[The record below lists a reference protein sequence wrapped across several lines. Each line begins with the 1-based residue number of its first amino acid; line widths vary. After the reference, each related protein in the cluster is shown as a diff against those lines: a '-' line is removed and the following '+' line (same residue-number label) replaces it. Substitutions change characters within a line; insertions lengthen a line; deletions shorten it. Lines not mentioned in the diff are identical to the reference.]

1 MFKNYFL
8 TFILLI
14 ITLPVV
20 HGQSYKAI
28 LQGSNQPLPVVSTA
42 SGLITAELTEDTLAV
57 SGSLEGIISGV
68 DTSIAGGAHIHQ
80 GSAGQNGGVELVL
93 RPTLSDGLT
102 DGIFEVATNTLILSD
117 EQKALLAERQLY
129 VNVHSNDHGA
139 GEIRGQIVDAAS
151 EVYTATL
158 FGSNQNPSVMTDAK
172 GSILVELQGDTSI
185 IVSGSFDDLSSN
197 FSASHI
203 HVGLPGSSGGVEIP
217 LSETLSS
224 DGISGQYLAS
234 QNTFDIDAE
243 QLAMLK
249 SEQWYVNVH
258 SANFPA
264 GEIRGQVLGSATV
277 RMRTHLTGMNEVAPV
292 LSTGNGKLAVTLRD
306 SILTVS
312 GSFSGLESNVAAAHI
327 HSGMSGR
334 NGSVLFP
341 LVFEV
346 SDDSRGGR
354 FLADSNTF
362 VVTGDDLSALLG
374 RALYINIH
382 TADNPGGEL
391 RGQILPESQYFFNAL
406 LVGSQQMPP
415 IKTRASGSA
424 VVEILGNQL
433 TLSGSFQNLSS
444 PLLVSFDNGAHIHF
458 APVGSRGPHYF
469 NMLATPDDDIDS
481 GRFRAVD
488 NVFEMTDTQRDSL
501 RARLGYVS
509 VHSEDHMP
517 GEIRGQLLHE
527 STMYFYT
534 PLSGA
539 EQTPSVNTEATGA
552 VALEYNGTSAVV
564 AGSFNNLSSG
574 VATNIMGGGHIHMG
588 LAGSAG
594 PILIPLSLNV
604 HDSLTSAEIPVMDN
618 IYPVSAGFID
628 TVRQRMTYVN
638 IHSLNFGGGELRG
651 NLRAIAQNY
660 FAANLRGRNA
670 STPAASSGQGLVLLE
685 QAGGQVTISGS
696 FNNLAGDF
704 ATDIAG
710 GAHIHLGAVGM
721 NGGILQG
728 LKSLVAGDLKSAQ
741 FPADSNTVAVPDST
755 LDLLFDG
762 DTYVNIHSTGVP
774 SGEIRGQLLHEINLA
789 PTSPEFIGPEYGDTI
804 VTTSS
809 DTMAFLASWSESTDP
824 NGDEVV
830 YLWQLSMQP
839 GFDTAL
845 VSVSTGSETSFGT
858 TVGMVDTLLALIGL
872 DSGQVLTLY
881 HRVVAS
887 DGSLASDATVDSVL
901 IVRDVITNLKENPYL
916 ESAFRLFPNPVTSH
930 VNLEVNLKQTA
941 IAQLRILDISGAV
954 MKEERLQ
961 LIQGLNIIRRSVNSL
976 PSGAYLTQLV
986 VGGQVSVSERFTKH

>member
-8 TFILLI
+8 TLILLI
-14 ITLPVV
+14 VTLPVV

-28 LQGSNQPLPVVSTA
+28 LQGSNQPLPVVTTA
-42 SGLITAELTEDTLAV
+42 SGMITAELTEDTLAL
-57 SGSLEGIISGV
+57 SGSIQGIISGV
-68 DTSIAGGAHIHQ
+68 DTSIVGGAHIHQ

-102 DGIFEVATNTLILSD
+102 EGVFEVATNTLILSE

-129 VNVHSNDHGA
+129 INVHSNDHGA
-139 GEIRGQIVDAAS
+139 GEIRGQIVNASS

-172 GSILVELQGDTSI
+172 GSIVVELLGDTSI
-185 IVSGSFDDLSSN
+185 IVTGSFDNLSSN

-203 HVGLPGSSGGVEIP
+203 HVGLPGSTGGVVIP
-217 LSETLSS
+217 LSETMNP

-249 SEQWYVNVH
+249 SEEWYVNVH

-277 RMRTHLTGMNEVAPV
+277 RMRTHLTGMSEVAPV
-292 LSTGNGKLAVTLRD
+292 LSTGNGKLTVTLRD

-312 GSFSGLESNVAAAHI
+312 GTFSGLESNVAAAHI

-334 NGSVLFP
+334 NGPVLFP
-341 LVFEV
+341 LVYAP
-346 SDDSRGGR
+346 SDDSRGGQ

-362 VVTGDDLSALLG
+362 VVTGDDLAALLG

-382 TADNPGGEL
+382 TAENPGGEL
-391 RGQILPESQYFFNAL
+391 RGQIVPESHYFFNAL
-406 LVGSQQMPP
+406 LVGSQHVPTL
-415 IKTRASGSA
+415 KTRASGSA

-433 TLSGSFQNLSS
+433 TVSGSFQNLSS

-469 NMLATPDDDIDS
+469 NLMATPDDDIDS

-488 NVFEMTDTQRDSL
+488 NVFDISDTQRDSL
-501 RARLGYVS
+501 RARLGYIS
-509 VHSEDHMP
+509 VHSENHMP

-527 STMYFYT
+527 SMMYFYT
-534 PLSGA
+534 PLSGGG
-539 EQTPSVNTEATGA
+539 QTPSVNTDATGA
-552 VALEYNGTSAVV
+552 VAMEYNGSTAVI
-564 AGSFNNLSSG
+564 AGSFNALSSG
-574 VATNIMGGGHIHMG
+574 VATDILGGGHIHLG
-588 LAGSAG
+588 LAGSSG
-594 PILIPLSLNV
+594 PVMIPLSLNV
-604 HDSLTSAEIPVMDN
+604 HDSMTSAIIPVMDN
-618 IYPVSAGFID
+618 MYPVTSGFVD
-628 TVRQRMTYVN
+628 TVRQRSTYVN
-638 IHSLNFGGGELRG
+638 IHSLDYAGGEIRG
-651 NLRAIAQNY
+651 NFRPIAQNY

-670 STPAASSGQGLVLLE
+670 STPAASTGQGLILVE
-685 QAGGQVTISGS
+685 QAGNQLTASGS
-696 FNNLAGDF
+696 FNNLEGDF

-710 GAHIHLGAVGM
+710 GAHIHSGSVGM

-741 FPADSNTVAVPDST
+741 FLADSNTVSLPDST
-755 LDLLFDG
+755 LELLFDG
-762 DTYVNIHSTGVP
+762 DAYVNIHSTTVP
-774 SGEIRGQLLHEINLA
+774 AGEIRGQLLHEINLA
-789 PTSPEFIGPEYGDTI
+789 PSSPEFIGPEYGDTI
-804 VTTSS
+804 VTTST
-809 DTMAFLASWSESTDP
+809 DTMAFLASWSESSDP
-824 NGDEVV
+824 NGDDVV
-830 YLWQLSMQP
+830 YLWQLSLQP

-845 VSVSTGSETSFGT
+845 VTVNTGSETSFGT
-858 TVGMVDTLLALIGL
+858 TVGMVDTLLALLGL
-872 DSGQVLTLY
+872 DSGQVTTLY

-901 IVRDVITNLKENPYL
+901 LVRDVITNLEENPYL
-916 ESAFRLFPNPVTSH
+916 ESSFRLFPNPAISH
-930 VNLEVNLKQTA
+930 MNLEVDVKQA
-941 IAQLRILDISGAV
+941 AAAQLRILDISGAV
-954 MKEERLQ
+954 MKDERLQ
-961 LIQGLNIIRRSVNSL
+961 LIQGLNIIRRSISAL
-976 PSGAYLTQLV
+976 PSGTYLTQLV
-986 VGGQVSVSERFTKH
+986 VDGQVSVSERFIKR